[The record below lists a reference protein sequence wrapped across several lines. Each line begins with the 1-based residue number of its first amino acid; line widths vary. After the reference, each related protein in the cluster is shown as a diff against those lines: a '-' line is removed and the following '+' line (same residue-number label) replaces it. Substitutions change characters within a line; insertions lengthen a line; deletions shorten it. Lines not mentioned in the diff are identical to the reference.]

1 MAIWKRR
8 YKDKRT
14 YFDKE
19 SGLIKKQYS
28 GLTIHVFG
36 IPVLDRG
43 MEFDADLESEKQ
55 KLGFNNK

>member
-19 SGLIKKQYS
+19 SGLIKKQDS
-28 GLTIHVFG
+28 GVTIHVFG

-43 MEFDADLESEKQ
+43 MAFEADIEAEKET
-55 KLGFNNK
+55 LGFKRQ